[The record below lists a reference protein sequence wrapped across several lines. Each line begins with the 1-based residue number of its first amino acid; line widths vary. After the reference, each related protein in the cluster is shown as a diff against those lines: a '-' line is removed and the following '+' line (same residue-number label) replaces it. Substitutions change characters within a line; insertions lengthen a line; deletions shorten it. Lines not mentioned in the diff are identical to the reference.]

1 MWLWYHEIHQRAELF
16 CLTLFSPRPNHSL
29 CDVSPGTGKDP
40 KILNYYSLN
49 IRSQLWINISV
60 WREHVPHNWYVGKSG
75 ETKRILEEP
84 TAFYELG
91 NITRPITKLR
101 LSFIQLLLIYLIR
114 TINERELNRR
124 RLVESSQDKV
134 IRFNS
139 TLSIKPEPDIFPLE
153 Y

>member
-16 CLTLFSPRPNHSL
+16 CLTLFSPRPNPRSVMEL
-29 CDVSPGTGKDP
+29 GRARQFQ
-40 KILNYYSLN
+40 IMSLN
-49 IRSQLWINISV
+49 IRSRLWINLSV

-84 TAFYELG
+84 TAFYEIG